1 MRKWLCL
8 LLPAGE
14 KVAPKGSDEG
24 ALLTR
29 YTVCRAS
36 PSSALAGIFSPGGEK
51 RNLQIG
57 IGYWR

>member
-24 ALLTR
+24 ALLTQCMM
-29 YTVCRAS
+29 CRAS
-36 PSSALAGIFSPGGEK
+36 PSSALTGIFSPGGEEEASRLLK
-51 RNLQIG
+51 
-57 IGYWR
+57 